1 MCSVFHPRNLSNI
14 VKHKFLF
21 ITCSISSEAMLP
33 RSEVLLVLISPEGSL
48 ERLALEACNLL
59 RPPLP
64 AVSTEF
70 SLKENY

>member
-1 MCSVFHPRNLSNI
+1 M
-14 VKHKFLF
+14 
-21 ITCSISSEAMLP
+21 SSEAMLP